1 MKRPTSLAQP
11 SCDPLYFDTL
21 ASPVG
26 ELRLVADDRG
36 LRRVCF
42 EHDRHPQACDAGG
55 MRNPA
60 RLQRARRQLE
70 EYFAGTRHTFDLE
83 LHVVGTSFQLQ
94 VWKALRGIPYGETLS
109 YAGLAERIG
118 QPSAC
123 RAVGAANGR
132 NPLPI
137 IVPCHRV
144 IGSNGTL
151 VGFGGGLDVKQALLA
166 LERANA
172 PTTH

>member
-1 MKRPTSLAQP
+1 MKHRASLSQTA
-11 SCDPLYFDTL
+11 CDALYFDTL
-21 ASPVG
+21 ASPIG
-26 ELRLVADDRG
+26 ELRLVADVHG

-55 MRNPA
+55 MRDPA

-70 EYFAGTRHTFDLE
+70 EYFAGTRRTFDLE

>member
-1 MKRPTSLAQP
+1 MKHRASLSQTA
-11 SCDPLYFDTL
+11 CDALYFDTL
-21 ASPVG
+21 ASPIG
-26 ELRLVADDRG
+26 ELRLVADVHG

-70 EYFAGTRHTFDLE
+70 EYFAGTRRTFDLE

>member
-1 MKRPTSLAQP
+1 MKHRASLSQTA
-11 SCDPLYFDTL
+11 CDALYFDTL
-21 ASPVG
+21 ASPIG
-26 ELRLVADDRG
+26 ELRLVADVHG

-55 MRNPA
+55 MRDPA

-70 EYFAGTRHTFDLE
+70 EYFAGTRRTFDLE

-151 VGFGGGLDVKQALLA
+151 VGFGGGLDVKRALLA
-166 LERANA
+166 LERSNA